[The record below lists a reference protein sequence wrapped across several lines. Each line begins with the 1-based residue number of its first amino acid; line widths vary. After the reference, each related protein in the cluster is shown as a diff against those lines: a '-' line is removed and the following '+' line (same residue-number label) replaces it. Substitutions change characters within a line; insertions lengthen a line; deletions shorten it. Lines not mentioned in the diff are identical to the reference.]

1 MMGSADRNGPGRPR
15 GVRRAL
21 FTHGA
26 AAFTHGMSALLI
38 VLALVTAL
46 SLAVT
51 TDRAAAAD
59 GDTVKVFV
67 VRTAGADTLESIAA
81 RTLGSSSRAG
91 EIFDLN
97 RGLSQPDGGALTTQG
112 DALRV
117 GWILRLPEDATG
129 PDVQVAQET
138 GATGETGAGPETVPP
153 ATPPQGAAPGDT
165 GGQPDPATVV
175 VPLPALLAVVGAVLL
190 ALVTAAIL
198 ARKRV
203 RSTWRAF
210 LRQLRRLGE
219 PARRRRRLR
228 HRVALSARFSGD
240 ADPVRRAY
248 AVLREFAG
256 SGSRPETAVHA
267 VRVDAAGATVWV
279 EASAGVPASWQRL
292 DAARWRRQAAADW
305 LGRGTDATT
314 TAGTPSP
321 DGSACLVRV
330 GIDEEGAPLLVDL
343 SRLDGVLSVTGDA
356 GVGRAVVSGLLA
368 ELARSRPEIP
378 VTLRQGAEG
387 GAGFAL
393 PAGLRE
399 PTGADG
405 HRSSRDVRGAGT
417 VRAGAVRR
425 PVRGVVVV
433 AGTPTRH
440 EIAELVELC
449 GPGGA
454 GWTGLVCGDL
464 PDARWRWHAEAE
476 GTVELPLLGVKVTA
490 PA

>member
-1 MMGSADRNGPGRPR
+1 MMGSADRNGSGRPR

-21 FTHGA
+21 FTRGA
-26 AAFTHGMSALLI
+26 AALLI

-46 SLAVT
+46 ASGAT
-51 TDRAAAAD
+51 TGRATAAD

-67 VRTAGADTLESIAA
+67 VRTSGGDTLESIAA
-81 RTLGSSSRAG
+81 RTLGSSARAT

-97 RGLSQPDGGALTTQG
+97 RGLSQPDGGALTAQG
-112 DALRV
+112 DALRP

-138 GATGETGAGPETVPP
+138 GAGAETVAP
-153 ATPPQGAAPGDT
+153 ATPPQEAAPGDT
-165 GGQPDPATVV
+165 GAQPDSAATVV
-175 VPLPALLAVVGAVLL
+175 VPLPALLAVAGAVLL

-240 ADPVRRAY
+240 AEPVRRAY

-256 SGSRPETAVHA
+256 SEGRPETAVHA
-267 VRVDAAGATVWV
+267 LRVDTAGATVWV
-279 EASAGVPASWQRL
+279 EASAAVPASWQQL
-292 DAARWRRQAAADW
+292 DPARWRRQAADW
-305 LGRGTDATT
+305 LGRGADATT
-314 TAGTPSP
+314 TARTDST

-387 GAGFAL
+387 GAGFTL

-399 PTGADG
+399 PTESDG
-405 HRSSRDVRGAGT
+405 HRSSRDVRGTGT

-433 AGTPTRH
+433 ASTPTRH
-440 EIAELVELC
+440 EIAELLELC

-464 PDARWRWHAEAE
+464 PDARWRWHAEA
-476 GTVELPLLGVKVTA
+476 GGSVELPLLGVKVTA

>member
-1 MMGSADRNGPGRPR
+1 MMGSADRNGSGRPR
-15 GVRRAL
+15 VVRRAL

-26 AAFTHGMSALLI
+26 AALLI
-38 VLALVTAL
+38 VLALAAAL
-46 SLAVT
+46 ASAVT
-51 TDRAAAAD
+51 GRAAAAD

-67 VRTAGADTLESIAA
+67 VQTAGGDTLESIAA
-81 RTLGSSSRAG
+81 RTLGSSSRAE

-97 RGLSQPDGGALTTQG
+97 RGLAQPDGGALTTQG
-112 DALRV
+112 DALRT
-117 GWILRLPEDATG
+117 GWILRLPEDAAG
-129 PDVQVAQET
+129 PDVQLAQET
-138 GATGETGAGPETVPP
+138 GAGSETVSP
-153 ATPPQGAAPGDT
+153 ATPPQQAAPGDT
-165 GGQPDPATVV
+165 AGQPDSATVV
-175 VPLPALLAVVGAVLL
+175 VPLPALLAVAGAVLL

-228 HRVALSARFSGD
+228 QRVALSARFSVD

-248 AVLREFAG
+248 AVLGEFAG

-267 VRVDAAGATVWV
+267 VRVDAAGATVWL
-279 EASAGVPASWQRL
+279 EASAGVPASWQQL
-292 DAARWRRQAAADW
+292 DSARWRRQAADW
-305 LGRGTDATT
+305 PGRGADTTT
-314 TAGTPSP
+314 TARTASL

-356 GVGRAVVSGLLA
+356 EVGRAVVSGLLA

-399 PTGADG
+399 PTESDR
-405 HRSSRDVRGAGT
+405 HRSPGDVRGAGT

-440 EIAELVELC
+440 ETAELLELC

-476 GTVELPLLGVKVTA
+476 GSVELPLLGVKVTA